1 MKVSA
6 GIWIPLLVAG
16 SVLAQSIRLGVS
28 HRAEGE
34 ALRLAWYAQR
44 DTADLTG
51 DTTATLPGRDTT
63 TALPAP
69 DSLDFEEELG
79 GFEEEEVQILARDT
93 MQVPDSLRT
102 VDPWL
107 FKYYIAVKDS
117 LTHAEVTDSLR
128 RSYLALQD
136 SVAARREAGDSL
148 GILRDSLLARA
159 DSLDW
164 RRVDSTYLADSTAT
178 AIRKFNEW
186 YASLT
191 TKEQK
196 RYQKDLAVKAKMRRI
211 DSLMQV
217 KLKELEVKDS
227 LRAIRDSIRESTPRI
242 LSTYAVPDSM
252 HFKRIFTWTHD
263 PYFNKL
269 DIHELDTTYNHFF
282 FDEPFYRKD
291 VNVTYLGVIGS
302 AVQTYDFMKRNS
314 ESGVSFYEPYE
325 VYSYSPATLPMY
337 NTKNPYTELSYHGT
351 LFANKEKE
359 EDNIRIFTTQNIFP
373 SLNIALEYK
382 RYGSGG
388 MLLKENT
395 INKTFV
401 ASANYLGERY
411 VAHGG
416 YIYNRIKRT
425 ENGGI
430 VDNFWIRD
438 TTVDTREI
446 NIHLL
451 SAKNVVTK
459 RTVFFDQSYRI
470 PMRFLIRDSVKR
482 AKADSLDADGTTAFI
497 GTSSEFSVYHK
508 LYTDEISDENG
519 RALYN
524 NTFYLNPK
532 TSFDSLRVMQFDNR
546 AYVRLQPWSAEA
558 VVSKIEGGIGDRV
571 RSFYLFTPESYL
583 VKPENTRWN
592 SLYTYAGAE
601 GQISKAVWWNG
612 FGKLNLAGDE
622 AGDFLVKG
630 EAGFR
635 FYPFRR
641 ARSSAV
647 SFRAGIETSL
657 QRPDYYAEHFF
668 SNHYRWENDFDKV
681 STTRLRASLDIPYWD
696 LSLSAG
702 YALIS
707 GQVYYDA
714 DAIAR
719 QSTHPLSVL
728 SISAK
733 KNFTLLD
740 FFHFD
745 HRGVFQVSSD
755 EEVMPLPAAALNF
768 RYYIQFPIVKNVLN
782 FQFGANAWYT
792 TKWYTPG
799 YNPVAGTFYNQRE
812 EKYGNVPYID
822 LFINAQWKRACIFL
836 KIENIGMGWPTDRRD
851 YFSAH
856 HYIRPAQSFKLG
868 VHWPFYAQP
877 GKNSTVSGRAS
888 SGMAGGRGGDSS
900 GSSDRLSGGGSS
912 TATGGFQTNRR

>member
-1 MKVSA
+1 MKLSA
-6 GIWIPLLVAG
+6 GIWIPLVVAG

-28 HRAEGE
+28 HRTERE
-34 ALRLAWYAQR
+34 SLRMGWYSPR
-44 DTADLTG
+44 DSVAVP
-51 DTTATLPGRDTT
+51 DTLDTLGFD
-63 TALPAP
+63 
-69 DSLDFEEELG
+69 DELG
-79 GFEEEEVQILARDT
+79 GFEEEEVRILARDT
-93 MQVPDSLRT
+93 MKVPDSLRT

-128 RSYLALQD
+128 RSYLALRD

-148 GILRDSLLARA
+148 GIIRDSLRARA

-164 RRVDSTYLADSTAT
+164 RRVDSTYLADSTDL
-178 AIRKFNEW
+178 AIRRFNAW
-186 YASLT
+186 YSSLT
-191 TKEQK
+191 TRERK
-196 RYQKDLAVKAKMRRI
+196 RYDKDQAVKAKMRRI
-211 DSLMQV
+211 DSLMRV
-217 KLKELEVKDS
+217 KNKELQVKDS

-252 HFKRIFTWTHD
+252 HYKRIFTWTHD

-269 DIHELDTTYNHFF
+269 SIKELDTTYNHFF

-291 VNVTYLGVIGS
+291 VNATYLGVIGS
-302 AVQTYDFMKRNS
+302 ATQTYDFMKRTS
-314 ESGVSFYEPYE
+314 ENGVGFYQPYE

-373 SLNIALEYK
+373 ALNVALEYK

-388 MLLKENT
+388 MLLNENT

-401 ASANYLGERY
+401 ASANYIGERY

-416 YIYNRIKRT
+416 YIYNRIKRN

-446 NIHLL
+446 GVHLL
-451 SAKNVVTK
+451 NAKNVVTK
-459 RTVFFDQSYRI
+459 KTVFFDQSYRI
-470 PMRFLIRDSVKR
+470 PMRFLIRDSLKR
-482 AKADSLDADGTTAFI
+482 ALADSLDTDGTTAFV
-497 GTSSEFSVYHK
+497 GTSSEFSVFHK

-519 RALYN
+519 KALYN

-532 TSFDSLRVMQFDNR
+532 TSFDSLRVMKFDNR
-546 AYVRLQPWSAEA
+546 LYVRLQPWSSES
-558 VVSKIEGGIGDRV
+558 VVSKIEGGIGDKIQ
-571 RSFYLFTPESYL
+571 SFYLFTPESYL
-583 VKPENTRWN
+583 IKPENTRWN

-647 SFRAGIETSL
+647 SFRAAVETSL
-657 QRPDYYAEHFF
+657 QRPDFYAEHFF

-681 STTRLRASLDIPYWD
+681 STTRFRACLDIPHWD

-702 YALIS
+702 YALVS

-714 DAIAR
+714 DGIAR
-719 QSTHPLSVL
+719 QSGSPLSIL
-728 SISAK
+728 SVSAT
-733 KNFTLLD
+733 KNFSLLN

-745 HRGVFQVSSD
+745 HRGVFQLSSD
-755 EEVMPLPAAALNF
+755 DEIIPLPTLALNL
-768 RYYIQFPIVKNVLN
+768 RYYIQFPIVRKVLD

-792 TKWYTPG
+792 TKW
-799 YNPVAGTFYNQRE
+799 
-812 EKYGNVPYID
+812 
-822 LFINAQWKRACIFL
+822 
-836 KIENIGMGWPTDRRD
+836 
-851 YFSAH
+851 
-856 HYIRPAQSFKLG
+856 
-868 VHWPFYAQP
+868 
-877 GKNSTVSGRAS
+877 
-888 SGMAGGRGGDSS
+888 
-900 GSSDRLSGGGSS
+900 
-912 TATGGFQTNRR
+912 

>member
-1 MKVSA
+1 MKLSA
-6 GIWIPLLVAG
+6 GIWIPLVVAG

-28 HRAEGE
+28 HHAEGE
-34 ALRLAWYAQR
+34 ALRMAWHARQ
-44 DTADLTG
+44 DTVAVSA
-51 DTTATLPGRDTT
+51 DTTARDTVT
-63 TALPAP
+63 LPAP
-69 DSLDFEEELG
+69 DSLDFEDELG
-79 GFEEEEVQILARDT
+79 GFEEEEVRILARDT
-93 MQVPDSLRT
+93 MKVPDSLRT

-107 FKYYIAVKDS
+107 YRYYIAVKDS

-128 RSYLALQD
+128 RSYLSFRD
-136 SVAARREAGDSL
+136 SVAAHREAGDSL
-148 GILRDSLLARA
+148 AILRDSLRARA

-178 AIRKFNEW
+178 AIRLFNEW
-186 YASLT
+186 YAGLT
-191 TKEQK
+191 TKEKK
-196 RYQKDLAVKAKMRRI
+196 RYQKDLATKAKLRRI
-211 DSLMQV
+211 DSLIQV
-217 KLKELEVKDS
+217 KNQELQVKDS

-269 DIHELDTTYNHFF
+269 DLQELDTTYNHFF

-291 VNVTYLGVIGS
+291 VNATYLGVIGS
-302 AVQTYDFMKRNS
+302 AVQTYDFMKRES
-314 ESGVSFYEPYE
+314 ENGVGFYQPYE

-359 EDNIRIFTTQNIFP
+359 EDNIRIFTTQNILP
-373 SLNIALEYK
+373 ALNVALEYK

-395 INKTFV
+395 FNKTFV
-401 ASANYLGERY
+401 ASSNYLGERY

-416 YIYNRIKRT
+416 YIYNRIKRS

-446 NIHLL
+446 SVHLL
-451 SAKNVVTK
+451 NAKNVVTK

-482 AKADSLDADGTTAFI
+482 ALADSLDTDGTTAFI
-497 GTSSEFSVYHK
+497 GTSSEYSVFHK
-508 LYTDEISDENG
+508 LYTDEISDQNG
-519 RALYN
+519 RDLYN
-524 NTFYLNPK
+524 NTFYLNPTK
-532 TSFDSLRVMQFDNR
+532 SFDSLRVMKFDNR
-546 AYVRLQPWSAEA
+546 VYVRLQPWSSES
-558 VVSKIEGGIGDRV
+558 VVSKIEGGIGDKMQ
-571 RSFYLFTPESYL
+571 SFYLFTPESYL
-583 VKPENTRWN
+583 VKPENVRWN

-601 GQISKAVWWNG
+601 GQISQAVWWNG

-622 AGDFLVKG
+622 AGDFIVRG

-647 SFRAGIETSL
+647 SFKAGIETSL
-657 QRPDYYAEHFF
+657 LRPDYYSEHFF

-681 STTRLRASLDIPYWD
+681 STTKVRASLDIPHWD
-696 LSLSAG
+696 LGLSAG
-702 YALIS
+702 YALVS

-714 DAIAR
+714 DGIAR
-719 QSTHPLSVL
+719 QSGNPLSIL
-728 SISAK
+728 SVAAT

-755 EEVMPLPAAALNF
+755 DEVMPLPAAALNF

-799 YNPVAGTFYNQRE
+799 YNPVSGTFYNQRE

-836 KIENIGMGWPTDRRD
+836 KIENIGMGWPTDKQD

-868 VHWPFYAQP
+868 IHWPFYAQP
-877 GKNSTVSGRAS
+877 GQNKSVSGRAS
-888 SGMAGGRGGDSS
+888 SGMGGGGGARDSDGGFSRGG
-900 GSSDRLSGGGSS
+900 LSGGGNGRQAS
-912 TATGGFQTNRR
+912 RR

>member
-1 MKVSA
+1 MKLSA
-6 GIWIPLLVAG
+6 GIWIPLVVAG

-28 HRAEGE
+28 HRTERE
-34 ALRLAWYAQR
+34 SLRMGWYSPR
-44 DTADLTG
+44 DSVAVP
-51 DTTATLPGRDTT
+51 DTLDTLGFD
-63 TALPAP
+63 
-69 DSLDFEEELG
+69 DELG
-79 GFEEEEVQILARDT
+79 GFEEEEVRILARDT
-93 MQVPDSLRT
+93 MKVPDSLRT

-128 RSYLALQD
+128 RSYLALRD

-148 GILRDSLLARA
+148 GIIRDSLRARA

-164 RRVDSTYLADSTAT
+164 RRVDSTYLADSTDL
-178 AIRKFNEW
+178 AIRRFNAW
-186 YASLT
+186 YSSLT
-191 TKEQK
+191 TKERR
-196 RYQKDLAVKAKMRRI
+196 RYDKDQAVKAKMRRI
-211 DSLMQV
+211 DSLMRV
-217 KLKELEVKDS
+217 KNKELQVKDS

-252 HFKRIFTWTHD
+252 HYKRIFTWTHD

-269 DIHELDTTYNHFF
+269 SIKELDTTYNHFF

-291 VNVTYLGVIGS
+291 VNATYLGVIGS
-302 AVQTYDFMKRNS
+302 ATQTYDFMKRTS
-314 ESGVSFYEPYE
+314 ENGVGFYQPYE

-373 SLNIALEYK
+373 ALNVALEYK

-388 MLLKENT
+388 MLLNENT

-401 ASANYLGERY
+401 ASANYIGERY

-416 YIYNRIKRT
+416 YIYNRIRRN

-446 NIHLL
+446 GVHLL
-451 SAKNVVTK
+451 NAKNVVTK
-459 RTVFFDQSYRI
+459 KTVFFDQSYRI
-470 PMRFLIRDSVKR
+470 PMRFLIRDSLKR
-482 AKADSLDADGTTAFI
+482 ALADSLDTDGTTAFV
-497 GTSSEFSVYHK
+497 GTSSEFSVFHK

-519 RALYN
+519 KALYN

-532 TSFDSLRVMQFDNR
+532 TSFDSLRVMKFDNR
-546 AYVRLQPWSAEA
+546 LYVRLQPWSSEA
-558 VVSKIEGGIGDRV
+558 VVSKIEGGIGDKIQ
-571 RSFYLFTPESYL
+571 SFYLFTPESYL
-583 VKPENTRWN
+583 IKPENTRWN

-647 SFRAGIETSL
+647 SFRAAVETSL
-657 QRPDYYAEHFF
+657 QRPDFYAEHFF

-681 STTRLRASLDIPYWD
+681 STTRFRACLDIPHWD

-702 YALIS
+702 YALVS

-714 DAIAR
+714 DGIAR
-719 QSTHPLSVL
+719 QSGSPLSIL
-728 SISAK
+728 SVSAT
-733 KNFTLLD
+733 KNFSLLN

-745 HRGVFQVSSD
+745 HRGVFQLSSD
-755 EEVMPLPAAALNF
+755 DEVMPLPTLALNL
-768 RYYIQFPIVKNVLN
+768 RYYIQFPIVRKVLD

-799 YNPVAGTFYNQRE
+799 YNPVSGTFYNQRE
-812 EKYGNVPYID
+812 EQYGNVPYID

-836 KIENIGMGWPTDRRD
+836 KIENIGMGWPTDRQD

-868 VHWPFYAQP
+868 IHWPFYAQP
-877 GKNSTVSGRAS
+877 GQNKSVSGRAS
-888 SGMAGGRGGDSS
+888 SGVGGGGGNSGGRM
-900 GSSDRLSGGGSS
+900 GGGL
-912 TATGGFQTNRR
+912 GGALGGGGGNGRMTSRR